1 MSTGSAVSVHA
12 IPVCAGNQIVDVIGG
27 MNGQR
32 MLGITWPKCNESGH
46 IARHLALLL

>member
-32 MLGITWPKCNESGH
+32 MLGITCCSDPAPEQRSSDFQ
-46 IARHLALLL
+46 AR